1 MTTRRTI
8 AAVSVALRRNDT
20 LLLVKRGL
28 EPSRGLHAF
37 PGGRVEPGESNE
49 EAARRELLE
58 ETGMIAGELSPLR
71 HYSIDATVDGQLVTY
86 HLVVFIG
93 TDAGGEPAGASDA
106 EEAGFYTLAEMQ
118 MLPMTV
124 SVLEVAHELLGQA
137 Q

>member
-1 MTTRRTI
+1 MTSARTI
-8 AAVSVALRRNDT
+8 DAVSVAIRRGDA

-58 ETGMIAGELSPLR
+58 ETGMIVGELSPLR
-71 HYSIDATVDGQLVTY
+71 NYEIDATVDGKPVIYRL
-86 HLVVFIG
+86 LVFIG
-93 TDAGGEPAGASDA
+93 QDAGGEPAGASDA
-106 EEAGFYTLAEMQ
+106 EEAGFYSLAEMQ
-118 MLPMTV
+118 MLPMTT

-137 Q
+137 E